1 MEALANEG
9 LVRNIGVSN
18 VGTSM
23 IRQVLSYATVKPAA
37 LQVEMH
43 PYLTQAKLLRM
54 AKENGLAVMAYSNFG
69 PISYIELGGAT
80 MAESL
85 MTKPEVEAIA
95 TAHNKTPAQVLL
107 RYAVQRGTT
116 AIPKSTKVERLLE
129 NAAVFD
135 FNLSE
140 EQVATLDGFNKNQR
154 YNDPGNYAEPAFG
167 CYCPIFD

>member
-1 MEALANEG
+1 
-9 LVRNIGVSN
+9 
-18 VGTSM
+18 
-23 IRQVLSYATVKPAA
+23 
-37 LQVEMH
+37 MH

-69 PISYIELGGAT
+69 PISYVELGMSSMDDSILA
-80 MAESL
+80 
-85 MTKPEVEAIA
+85 KPEVQAIA

-116 AIPKSTKVERLLE
+116 AIPKSTKVERLVE
-129 NAAVFD
+129 NMSVFD

-140 EQVATLDGFNKNQR
+140 EQVATIDGYNKNQR

-167 CYCPIFD
+167 CFCPIYE